1 MTHELRF
8 GGAEQCGVGRDRA
21 TERTEPSNSLVD
33 MQKLVQVGGDITNQ
47 PGQEYLLINML

>member
-1 MTHELRF
+1 MVLVET
-8 GGAEQCGVGRDRA
+8 EQQREQRA
-21 TERTEPSNSLVD
+21 LQQPVD